1 MSYIKI
7 IQNHTEYTQLI
18 ASTKLTVVDFHATWC
33 GPCHM
38 IAPIFKELS
47 EKYRHANFAKVDVDQ
62 LREVAASA
70 GVTSMPTFKFF
81 KDGKQIAEM
90 SGANPEELRRLVA
103 QHAASAF
110 QPGESSTLTISGHS
124 DINEFITLNQID
136 CLNQQENN
144 NVRNL
149 FKKDDTILESDVDE
163 QLLISIPF
171 NQSVKIHSIKLV
183 IKDTAHAPKTIKL
196 YANRLD
202 LGFDE
207 TDSIE
212 ATQIIELS
220 EKDYEKDGGAIIPL
234 RFVKFQ
240 SITNVVLFIYDNLG
254 GEETTQLKELIF
266 IGSPVETTKM
276 ENLKKIGEGQQ

>member
-7 IQNHTEYTQLI
+7 IQSHTEYTQLI

-62 LREVAASA
+62 HREVAASA

-81 KDGKQIAEM
+81 KDGKQIGEM

-103 QHAASAF
+103 QHAASAL
-110 QPGESSTLTISGHS
+110 QPGESSTLTINGHS

-163 QLLISIPF
+163 QLLISIP
-171 NQSVKIHSIKLV
+171 
-183 IKDTAHAPKTIKL
+183 
-196 YANRLD
+196 LD

-212 ATQIIELS
+212 ATQIIEVS

-240 SITNVVLFIYDNLG
+240 SITNLVLFIYDNLG

>member
-1 MSYIKI
+1 
-7 IQNHTEYTQLI
+7 L
-18 ASTKLTVVDFHATWC
+18 
-33 GPCHM
+33 
-38 IAPIFKELS
+38 
-47 EKYRHANFAKVDVDQ
+47 
-62 LREVAASA
+62 
-70 GVTSMPTFKFF
+70 
-81 KDGKQIAEM
+81 

-103 QHAASAF
+103 QHAANAPQS
-110 QPGESSTLTISGHS
+110 GESNSLNINGHS

-144 NVRNL
+144 NVRSV
-149 FKKDDTILESDVDE
+149 FKKDDAILESDVDE
-163 QLLISIPF
+163 QLLISVPF

-183 IKDTAHAPKTIKL
+183 IKDIAHAPKTIKL

-212 ATQIIELS
+212 ETQIIELS
-220 EKDYEKDGGAIIPL
+220 EKNYEKDGGAIVPL

-240 SITNVVLFIYDNLG
+240 SITNLVLFIVDNLG
-254 GEETTQLKELIF
+254 GEETTQIKELIF

-276 ENLKKIGEGQQ
+276 ENFKKIGEGQQ

>member
-7 IQNHTEYTQLI
+7 IQSHTEYTQLI

-62 LREVAASA
+62 HREVAAN
-70 GVTSMPTFKFF
+70 
-81 KDGKQIAEM
+81 GKQIGEM

-103 QHAASAF
+103 QHAASAL
-110 QPGESSTLTISGHS
+110 QPGESSTLTINGHS

-163 QLLISIPF
+163 QLLISIP
-171 NQSVKIHSIKLV
+171 
-183 IKDTAHAPKTIKL
+183 
-196 YANRLD
+196 LD

-212 ATQIIELS
+212 ATQIIEVS

-240 SITNVVLFIYDNLG
+240 SITNLVLFIYDNLG